1 MGLLERAG
9 QTANRARG
17 HRAERLAEA
26 WLCKQGLRPLHRNYH
41 CRQGELDLIMS
52 EGDTLVF
59 IEVRHRSRGGFGDGI
74 DSITRNKRRRVVQ
87 AARHFLARNP
97 RCAQRVCRF
106 DVVGMEGALSAP
118 RFEWIRNAF
127 DEDY

>member
-1 MGLLERAG
+1 VGLLSAG
-9 QTANRARG
+9 GKTANRARG
-17 HRAERLAEA
+17 HQVERLAEG
-26 WLCKQGLRPLHRNYH
+26 WLRARGLRPLRRNYH
-41 CRQGELDLIMS
+41 CRQGELDLIMT
-52 EGDTLVF
+52 EGETLVF
-59 IEVRHRSRGGFGDGI
+59 VEVRHRSGSGFGDGI
-74 DSITRNKRRRVVQ
+74 DSITRNKRRRVVR

-127 DEDY
+127 DEQY